1 MKRFETMGERLT
13 AGGGATRRFDYLRL
27 ILAASDIVWHS
38 LETSYGSSVP
48 VGVWHHARSVI
59 GAILPMFFA
68 LSGFLVCGSLTR
80 TSSIVVFMAHRFL
93 RLIPALLVEILLSAL
108 ILGPLLTSLPRGVYF
123 TGADFY
129 RYFLNVVGD
138 IHYHLPGVFKD
149 NPTSGIVNRSLW
161 TIPYELECYTAL
173 VVLTLLGLVKNRWI
187 MAALVVFGSVG
198 LAAWTNLHH
207 SAILASVG
215 PPGRLLVL
223 SFLAGVVFYLW
234 RDSIPLHPA
243 ILAGAVI
250 LSLLVL
256 ASGRTMFLAALP
268 VAYVTVY
275 LGLTRPPPISF
286 LMAGDYSYGLY
297 LFAYPLQQTYILL
310 FPTARHWWL
319 NSLFALAAG
328 LAYAFF
334 SWNVVEKRVLSHR
347 KRLTVLTERML
358 QAPVRLKAALAR

>member
-1 MKRFETMGERLT
+1 M
-13 AGGGATRRFDYLRL
+13 
-27 ILAASDIVWHS
+27 
-38 LETSYGSSVP
+38 
-48 VGVWHHARSVI
+48 
-59 GAILPMFFA
+59 
-68 LSGFLVCGSLTR
+68 
-80 TSSIVVFMAHRFL
+80 
-93 RLIPALLVEILLSAL
+93 
-108 ILGPLLTSLPRGVYF
+108 
-123 TGADFY
+123 
-129 RYFLNVVGD
+129 
-138 IHYHLPGVFKD
+138 
-149 NPTSGIVNRSLW
+149 
-161 TIPYELECYTAL
+161 
-173 VVLTLLGLVKNRWI
+173 LGLVKNRWI
-187 MAALVVFGSVG
+187 MAALVVFGSIG

-250 LSLLVL
+250 LTFLVL

-275 LGLTRPPPISF
+275 LGLTRPPPIPF

-358 QAPVRLKAALAR
+358 QAPVRLKAARWQGERRHDHPQSPKRLDNGRLRPATGRGLAGPKRWSQTSSRPQSWSLGAPPTSRR